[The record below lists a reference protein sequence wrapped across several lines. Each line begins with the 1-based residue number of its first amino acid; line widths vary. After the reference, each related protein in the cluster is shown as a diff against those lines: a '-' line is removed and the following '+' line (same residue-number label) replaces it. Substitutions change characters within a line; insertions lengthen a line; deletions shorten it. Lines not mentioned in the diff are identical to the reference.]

1 LETPRA
7 SFRLRPHTLREIDQI
22 LAKYRE
28 HNPYDRTT
36 KTDVIERAVDE
47 LHRRLVP
54 PGTGVPQP
62 PAPRRTRTERTR
74 P

>member
-1 LETPRA
+1 MAETPRA
-7 SFRLRPHTLREIDQI
+7 SFRLQPHTLRQIDLI

-36 KTDVIERAVDE
+36 KTAVIERAVDE
-47 LHRRLVP
+47 LHRQTCP
-54 PGTGVPQP
+54 PEPTPTIK
-62 PAPRRTRTERTR
+62 PRAQRSR